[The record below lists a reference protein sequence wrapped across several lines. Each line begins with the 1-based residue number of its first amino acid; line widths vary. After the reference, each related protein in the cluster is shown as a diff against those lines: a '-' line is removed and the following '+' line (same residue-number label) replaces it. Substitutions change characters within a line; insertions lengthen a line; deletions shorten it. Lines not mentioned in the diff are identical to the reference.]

1 MLFARDD
8 RAMTSQI
15 ITHRDALR
23 HTAGRVVVAVT
34 MTVVLSWSL
43 SLVQFGADPNAMV
56 SAGYVA
62 KSGIMIGVIISA
74 LLSGGLS
81 YRSALVMREL
91 AVARAELL
99 RISCTDQLTGLLNRR
114 GFDEAAVAALTKA
127 HEANLPTTVLM
138 CDIDRFK
145 AINDQFGHEFGD
157 KVLVAIAD
165 VLRSFAERS
174 QILVARHGGEEF
186 AVLMTG
192 VAKDRAAQYAEEL
205 RQACA
210 AKEILSEQMSAGV
223 TISVGLVVCQR
234 ETDLSRV
241 MRMADQALYAA
252 KHRGRNRVV
261 WADVLTGSIAA

>member
-1 MLFARDD
+1 MAND
-8 RAMTSQI
+8 I

-23 HTAGRVVVAVT
+23 HTAGRVAVAVSLT
-34 MTVVLSWSL
+34 IILSWSL
-43 SLVQFGADPNAMV
+43 SLMQFGTDSDVTVRVGFVTKSAILTGIIV
-56 SAGYVA
+56 SAA
-62 KSGIMIGVIISA
+62 
-74 LLSGGLS
+74 LSGSMS

-91 AVARAELL
+91 ALTRAELL

-114 GFDEAAVAALTKA
+114 GFDEAATSALTKA
-127 HEANLPTTVLM
+127 HEASAPTTVLM

-157 KVLVAIAD
+157 KVLVAIAG

-174 QILVARHGGEEF
+174 HMVVARHGGEEF

-192 VAKDRAAQYAEEL
+192 VSKERAARRAEEL

-210 AKEILSEQMSAGV
+210 AEEVLGKEASANV
-223 TISVGLVVCQR
+223 TISIGLAVCDG
-234 ETDLSRV
+234 EADLSKV

-252 KHRGRNRVV
+252 KNRGRNRVV
-261 WADVLTGSIAA
+261 RADLLAGSIAA